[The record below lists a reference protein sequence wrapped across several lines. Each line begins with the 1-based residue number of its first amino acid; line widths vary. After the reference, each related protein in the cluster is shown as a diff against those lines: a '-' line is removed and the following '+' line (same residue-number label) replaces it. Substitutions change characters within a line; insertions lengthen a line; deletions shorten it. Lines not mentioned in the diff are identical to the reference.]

1 MEMPTYL
8 TTKEVAKMIDRAEQT
23 LANDRH
29 KCQGLPYIKI
39 GRSIR
44 YLLTDVNDFMDMHRI
59 IPANEKFD
67 Q

>member
-1 MEMPTYL
+1 MKMQVYL
-8 TTKEVAKMIDRAEQT
+8 APKEVANMIGRAAQT

-29 KCQGLPYIKI
+29 KCQGLPYIRI

-44 YLLTDVNDFMDMHRI
+44 YLLSDISYFMDMHRV

-67 Q
+67 P